1 MTSSAARLDR
11 EFVAFLLRWH
21 GVWRRR
27 SGPDGLR
34 RTIRQLQ
41 GLSLPFSE
49 LETAILSARV
59 RDYSPMQLD
68 ALIGAG
74 EVLWQGNQPLGQHDG
89 YISLFIRDD
98 FPLLGRIGVFA
109 GGVREQQVRGLLLDE
124 GGQDF
129 SAFSA
134 RLGSFSDDLLRSLW
148 ELVWSGEISSDSLDA
163 LRARLSST
171 SARYQR
177 RPRPRYASRTRIPP
191 GAAGRWSLLSTPD
204 RGFAPQRDRA
214 LAQARQTLYA
224 CGFLCPDN
232 TAGFD
237 ELLPLLEHLESQ
249 GEASRS
255 RLPAWGGAGVF
266 AAPDAD
272 KVWQASRGDCPHV
285 VLSACDPA
293 NPFGSLMPWP
303 PMARA
308 FRPWR
313 SPGARVLIHDGRL
326 AGYLAR
332 TGRDL
337 HTPDGS
343 SDPAPLTTLLRELAA
358 GGPVF
363 LESIDGARPYKT
375 SWHGALVE
383 AGFSPSRRGYL
394 LRACG

>member
-1 MTSSAARLDR
+1 MTSAARLDR
-11 EFVAFLLRWH
+11 DFVAFLLRWH
-21 GVWRRR
+21 GVWRSR

-41 GLSLPFSE
+41 GVSLPFSE

-68 ALIGAG
+68 TLIGGG
-74 EVLWQGNQPLGQHDG
+74 EVLWQGDQPLGQHDG

-109 GGVREQQVRGLLLDE
+109 DGVREQQVRGLLLDE
-124 GGQDF
+124 DGQDF
-129 SAFSA
+129 SALSE
-134 RLGSFSDDLLRSLW
+134 RLGGFSDDLLRSLW

-177 RPRPRYASRTRIPP
+177 RSRPRYARRSRIQP

-204 RGFAPQRDRA
+204 RGFASQPDRA
-214 LAQARQTLYA
+214 MARARQLLDA
-224 CGFLCPDN
+224 CGFLCPDS

-237 ELLPLLEHLESQ
+237 ELLPLLEHLASQ

-255 RLPAWGGAGVF
+255 RLPGWGGAGMF
-266 AAPDAD
+266 AAPDAGE
-272 KVWQASRGDCPHV
+272 VWQASRGDHPRV

-293 NPFGSLMPWP
+293 NPFGSLIPWP
-303 PMARA
+303 PMTGA
-308 FRPWR
+308 FRPRR

-326 AGYLAR
+326 VGFLTR

-337 HTPDGS
+337 HTPGGLRVA
-343 SDPAPLTTLLRELAA
+343 APLTTLLRKLAA
-358 GGPVF
+358 GGPLF
-363 LESIDGARPYKT
+363 LESIDGARPYET
-375 SWHGALVE
+375 SWHDALVE

-394 LRACG
+394 LRASG

>member
-1 MTSSAARLDR
+1 M
-11 EFVAFLLRWH
+11 AFLLRWH

-49 LETAILSARV
+49 LETAILSARI

-74 EVLWQGNQPLGQHDG
+74 EVLWQGDQPLGQHDG
-89 YISLFIRDD
+89 YISLFLRDD

-109 GGVREQQVRGLLLDE
+109 GGAREQQVRDLLLDE
-124 GGQDF
+124 DGQDF
-129 SAFSA
+129 SALSA
-134 RLGSFSDDLLRSLW
+134 RLGGFSDDLLRSLW

-163 LRARLSST
+163 LRARRSST
-171 SARYQR
+171 SVRYQR
-177 RPRPRYASRTRIPP
+177 RSRPRYARRTRIPP
-191 GAAGRWSLLSTPD
+191 GAAGRWRLLSKPD
-204 RGFAPQRDRA
+204 RGFAPQPDRA
-214 LAQARQTLYA
+214 LARARQLVNA
-224 CGFLCPDN
+224 CGFLDPDR
-232 TAGFD
+232 TTGFD
-237 ELLPLLEHLESQ
+237 GLLPLLEHMASQ
-249 GEASRS
+249 GEVSRS
-255 RLPAWGGAGVF
+255 RLPGWGGAGVF
-266 AAPDAD
+266 TAPDAG
-272 KVWQASRGDCPHV
+272 KVWQASRGDHPGV

-303 PMARA
+303 PMTRA
-308 FRPWR
+308 FRPRR

-326 AGYLAR
+326 VGYLAR

-337 HTPDGS
+337 HTPNGL
-343 SDPAPLTTLLRELAA
+343 SDPAPLAELLRKLAS

-363 LESIDGARPYKT
+363 LEAVNGARPYET
-375 SWHGALVE
+375 PWHDVLVE

-394 LRACG
+394 LRVCG